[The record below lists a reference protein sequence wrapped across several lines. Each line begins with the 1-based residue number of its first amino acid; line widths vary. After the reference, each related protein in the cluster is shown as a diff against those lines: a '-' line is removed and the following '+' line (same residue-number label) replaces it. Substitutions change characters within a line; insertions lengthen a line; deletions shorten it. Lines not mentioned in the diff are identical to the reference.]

1 MTPSPR
7 HPAPDPDSDDAL
19 ALDLVLGILRP
30 PLLAMA
36 QARAATDAGF
46 AARVTAYAARLQ
58 LSQDTLPDAP
68 TLPIEPRAE
77 TWHAIAARL
86 AKPSD

>member
-1 MTPSPR
+1 MADPR
-7 HPAPDPDSDDAL
+7 DPAPDPDSDDAL

-30 PLLAMA
+30 PLLAVA

-46 AARVTAYAARLQ
+46 AARVMAHTARLH
-58 LSQDTLPDAP
+58 LSPDALPDAP

-77 TWHAIAARL
+77 TWHAIAARM
-86 AKPSD
+86 AKPRD

>member
-7 HPAPDPDSDDAL
+7 HPAPGPDSDDAL

-46 AARVTAYAARLQ
+46 AARVTGHVARLQ
-58 LSQDTLPDAP
+58 LSPDAP

-86 AKPSD
+86 AKPRD